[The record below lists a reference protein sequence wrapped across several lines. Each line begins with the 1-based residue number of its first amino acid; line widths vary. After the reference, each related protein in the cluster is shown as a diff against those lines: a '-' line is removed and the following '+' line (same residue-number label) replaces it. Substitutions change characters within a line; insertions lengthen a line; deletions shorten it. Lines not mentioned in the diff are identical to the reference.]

1 MRKPNSSSSDV
12 ISEQLHLTVHAEDT
26 VHGHFLVIVANW
38 SIFLGRTIVE
48 LVRLHAHMSRLLQ
61 LHFQQRRVVHSLV
74 HLILLAV
81 TMHGSRTLSH
91 LAVLVGQELL
101 LVVQRVTNVRVV
113 VALVLHHLVQEVLVV
128 DLGARRVDLGL
139 VRRILLEHLFAML
152 DIANNLFRHEDRDCS
167 LVYIKL

>member
-1 MRKPNSSSSDV
+1 
-12 ISEQLHLTVHAEDT
+12 
-26 VHGHFLVIVANW
+26 
-38 SIFLGRTIVE
+38 
-48 LVRLHAHMSRLLQ
+48 
-61 LHFQQRRVVHSLV
+61 
-74 HLILLAV
+74 
-81 TMHGSRTLSH
+81 MHGSRTLSH

-113 VALVLHHLVQEVLVV
+113 VALVLHHLVKEVLVV